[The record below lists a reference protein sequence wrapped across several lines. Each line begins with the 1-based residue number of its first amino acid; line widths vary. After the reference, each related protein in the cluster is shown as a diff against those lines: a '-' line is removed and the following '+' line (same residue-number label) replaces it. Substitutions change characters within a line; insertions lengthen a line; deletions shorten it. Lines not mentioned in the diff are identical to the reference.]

1 LIDIAMI
8 DPQID
13 VTHLVIDE
21 MLVRGLVDAQFPHW
35 ANLPIQPVAAGG
47 WNNKTFHLGN
57 HMLVRLPSAA
67 GYAAQVEK
75 EQRWLP
81 ILAPLL
87 PLPIPTPLAL
97 GAPANGYPW
106 KWSIYEWIDGEVALP
121 ERIID
126 LVDFATRLARFLVA
140 LQSIDTADGPRP
152 GLHNFYRGGTLLTY
166 GAQTR
171 QAIAMLKD
179 KIDVIAATE
188 IWHAA
193 LTATW
198 HGKPV
203 WVHGDVSLGNL
214 LVREGK
220 LSAVIDFGI
229 LGVGDPACDLAIA
242 WTLFQGDSRE
252 AFRATLKLDAD
263 TWARG
268 RGWTLWKALILAAGL
283 TNSNAIEAANPWRI
297 IDEVLADHKHDS

>member
-1 LIDIAMI
+1 VLDIAMI
-8 DPQID
+8 NPQID
-13 VTHLVIDE
+13 VKHLVIDE

-35 ANLPIQPVAAGG
+35 AGLPIQPVAAGG

-97 GAPANGYPW
+97 GTPANGYPW

-126 LVDFATRLARFLVA
+126 LHDFATRLARFLAA
-140 LQSIDTADGPRP
+140 LQGIDTADGPGP
-152 GLHNFYRGGTLLTY
+152 GLHNFYRGGPLLAY
-166 GAQTR
+166 DAQAR
-171 QAIAMLKD
+171 QAIAVLKD
-179 KIDVIAATE
+179 KIDVDAATE
-188 IWHAA
+188 IWNAA
-193 LTATW
+193 LTAIW
-198 HGKPV
+198 HGKLV

-214 LVREGK
+214 LVRGGR

-242 WTLFQGDSRE
+242 WTLFQGDSRD

-283 TNSNAIEAANPWRI
+283 TNSNAIEAVNPWRI
-297 IDEVLADHKHDS
+297 IDEVIADHRRSA

>member
-1 LIDIAMI
+1 MI
-8 DPQID
+8 DAQID

-21 MLVRGLVDAQFPHW
+21 MLVRGLVDAQFPQW
-35 ANLPIQPVAAGG
+35 AEFPIRIVERGG

-67 GYAAQVEK
+67 GYVAQVEK

-87 PLPIPTPLAL
+87 PLPVPRPLSL
-97 GAPANGYPW
+97 GTPANGYPW

-126 LVDFATRLARFLVA
+126 PCDFATRLARFLVA
-140 LQSIDTADGPRP
+140 LQGIDIADGPAP
-152 GLHNFYRGGTLLTY
+152 GLHNFYRGGPLLTY
-166 GAQTR
+166 DAQTR

-179 KIDVIAATE
+179 KINVDVVTE
-188 IWHAA
+188 IWNAA
-193 LTATW
+193 LNATW

-203 WVHGDVSLGNL
+203 WIHGDVSLGNL
-214 LVREGK
+214 LVREGR

-229 LGVGDPACDLAIA
+229 LGVGDPACDLAMA

-252 AFRATLKLDAD
+252 VFRATLKLDAD

-283 TNSNAIEAANPWRI
+283 SNSNAIEAANPWRI
-297 IDEVLADHKHDS
+297 IDEVIADHRRSA

>member
-1 LIDIAMI
+1 MSDANIDFSS
-8 DPQID
+8 
-13 VTHLVIDE
+13 LVIDE
-21 MLVRGLVDAQFPHW
+21 ALVRSLIDTQFPHW
-35 ANLPIQPVAAGG
+35 SHLPIQPVAQGG
-47 WNNKTFHLGN
+47 WNNKTFHLGT

-87 PLPIPTPLAL
+87 PLRIPTPLAL

-106 KWSIYEWIDGEVALP
+106 KWSVYEWIDGEVALP
-121 ERIID
+121 KRIIN
-126 LVDFATRLARFLVA
+126 LCDFATRLARFLVA
-140 LQSIDTADGPRP
+140 LQGIDSADGPRP
-152 GLHNFYRGGTLLTY
+152 GLHNFYRGGSLITY
-166 GAQTR
+166 DAQTR

-179 KIDVIAATE
+179 KIDVDAATE

-214 LVREGK
+214 LVQEGR

-229 LGVGDPACDLAIA
+229 LGVGDPACDLAMA
-242 WTLFQGDSRE
+242 WTLFQDESRD
-252 AFRATLKLDAD
+252 AFHATLNLDAD

-268 RGWTLWKALILAAGL
+268 RGWALWKALILAAGL

-297 IDEVLADHKHDS
+297 IDEVIADHRRSA

>member
-1 LIDIAMI
+1 MSDANIDFSN
-8 DPQID
+8 
-13 VTHLVIDE
+13 LVIDE
-21 MLVRGLVDAQFPHW
+21 ALVRSLIDTQFPHW
-35 ANLPIQPVAAGG
+35 SHLPIQPVAQGG
-47 WNNKTFHLGN
+47 WNNKTFHLGT

-81 ILAPLL
+81 VLAPRL
-87 PLPIPTPLAL
+87 PLRIPTPLAL

-126 LVDFATRLARFLVA
+126 LCDFATCLARFLAA
-140 LQSIDTADGPRP
+140 LQGIDSADGPAP
-152 GLHNFYRGGTLLTY
+152 GLHNFYRGGPLLTY
-166 GAQTR
+166 DAQTR

-179 KIDVIAATE
+179 KIDVDAANE

-198 HGKPV
+198 HGKSV

-214 LVREGK
+214 LVREGR

-242 WTLFQGDSRE
+242 WTLFTGESRN
-252 AFRATLKLDAD
+252 AFRATIQLDAD

-283 TNSNAIEAANPWRI
+283 TNSNAIEAADPWRI
-297 IDEVLADHKHDS
+297 IDEVIADHRRNA

>member
-1 LIDIAMI
+1 MADTQMGA
-8 DPQID
+8 
-13 VTHLVIDE
+13 THLVIDE
-21 MLVRGLVDAQFPHW
+21 MLVRGLVNAQFPQW
-35 ANLPIQPVAAGG
+35 AELPIRAVGRGG
-47 WNNKTFHLGN
+47 WNNKTFHLGDN
-57 HMLVRLPSAA
+57 MLVRLPSAA
-67 GYAAQVEK
+67 GYVAQVEK

-106 KWSIYEWIDGEVALP
+106 KWSIYEWIDGEVVLP

-126 LVDFATRLARFLVA
+126 LGDFATRLARFLVA
-140 LQSIDTADGPRP
+140 LQGIDTADGPRP
-152 GLHNFYRGGTLLTY
+152 GLHNFYRGGPLLTY
-166 GAQTR
+166 DAQTR
-171 QAIAMLKD
+171 LAIAVLKD
-179 KIDVIAATE
+179 KIDVDAATE
-188 IWHAA
+188 IWNAA
-193 LTATW
+193 LNATW
-198 HGKPV
+198 RGKPV

-229 LGVGDPACDLAIA
+229 IGVGDPACDLAIA

-252 AFRATLKLDAD
+252 AFRATLELDAD
-263 TWARG
+263 TWTRG

-283 TNSNAIEAANPWRI
+283 TNSNAIEAAYPWRI
-297 IDEVLADHKHDS
+297 IDEVLADHKRNRS

>member
-1 LIDIAMI
+1 MI
-8 DPQID
+8 DSQID

-35 ANLPIQPVAAGG
+35 SHLPIRPVAAGG

-67 GYAAQVEK
+67 AYAAQVQK

-97 GAPANGYPW
+97 GMPANGYPW

-121 ERIID
+121 ECITD
-126 LVDFATRLARFLVA
+126 LRDFATCLARFLVE
-140 LQSIDTADGPRP
+140 LQGIDTAGGPAP
-152 GLHNFYRGGTLLTY
+152 GLHNFYRGGPLLTY
-166 GAQTR
+166 DAQTR
-171 QAIAMLKD
+171 QAIAVLKD
-179 KIDVIAATE
+179 KINVDAVTE
-188 IWHAA
+188 IWNAA
-193 LTATW
+193 LNAPW

-203 WVHGDVSLGNL
+203 WIHGDVSLGNL
-214 LVREGK
+214 LVREGR

-242 WTLFQGDSRE
+242 WTLFQDNSRE
-252 AFRATLKLDAD
+252 AFRVTLKLDAD

-283 TNSNAIEAANPWRI
+283 SNSNAIEAANPWRI
-297 IDEVLADHKHDS
+297 IDEVIADHRRNA

>member
-1 LIDIAMI
+1 MI
-8 DPQID
+8 DTQTD
-13 VTHLVIDE
+13 VKHLVIDE
-21 MLVRGLVDAQFPHW
+21 MLVRGLIDAQFPHW
-35 ANLPIQPVAAGG
+35 AELPIQPVAAGG

-87 PLPIPTPLAL
+87 PLPIPKPLVL
-97 GAPANGYPW
+97 GTPANGYPW
-106 KWSIYEWIDGEVALP
+106 KWLIYEWIDGEVALP

-126 LVDFATRLARFLVA
+126 LCDFATRLAQFLVA
-140 LQSIDTADGPRP
+140 LQGIDTAGGPRP
-152 GLHNFYRGGTLLTY
+152 GLHNFYRGGPLLTY
-166 GAQTR
+166 DAQTR

-179 KIDVIAATE
+179 KIDVDAATE
-188 IWHAA
+188 IWNAA

-214 LVREGK
+214 LVRE
-220 LSAVIDFGI
+220 
-229 LGVGDPACDLAIA
+229 
-242 WTLFQGDSRE
+242 
-252 AFRATLKLDAD
+252 AD
-263 TWARG
+263 
-268 RGWTLWKALILAAGL
+268 
-283 TNSNAIEAANPWRI
+283 
-297 IDEVLADHKHDS
+297 

>member
-1 LIDIAMI
+1 
-8 DPQID
+8 
-13 VTHLVIDE
+13 LVIDE
-21 MLVRGLVDAQFPHW
+21 ILVRNLVADQFPHW
-35 ANLPIQPVAAGG
+35 SQLLIEPVAQGG
-47 WNNKTFHLGN
+47 WNNKTFHLGDS
-57 HMLVRLPSAA
+57 MLVRLPSAA

-75 EQRWLP
+75 EKRWLP

-97 GAPANGYPW
+97 GAPANDYPW

-126 LVDFATRLARFLVA
+126 LCDFAIRLARFLVA
-140 LQSIDTADGPRP
+140 LQGIDTADGPRP
-152 GLHNFYRGGTLLTY
+152 GPHNFYRGGPLLTY
-166 GAQTR
+166 DAQTR

-179 KIDVIAATE
+179 KIDTDAATE
-188 IWHAA
+188 IWNAA

-214 LVREGK
+214 LLREGR

-252 AFRATLKLDAD
+252 AFRATLQLDTG

-297 IDEVLADHKHDS
+297 IDEVIADHRRSA

>member
-1 LIDIAMI
+1 MI
-8 DPQID
+8 NPQID
-13 VTHLVIDE
+13 ITQLVIDE
-21 MLVRGLVDAQFPHW
+21 MLVRGLVAAQFPHW
-35 ANLPIQPVAAGG
+35 ARLPIRPVAQGG

-57 HMLVRLPSAA
+57 HMLVRLPSAE

-81 ILAPLL
+81 MLAPLL

-121 ERIID
+121 ERIIN
-126 LVDFATRLARFLVA
+126 LSDFATRLARFLVA
-140 LQSIDTADGPRP
+140 LQSINIADGPAP
-152 GLHNFYRGGTLLTY
+152 GLHNFYRGGSLLTY
-166 GAQTR
+166 DAQTR
-171 QAIAMLKD
+171 LAITILKD
-179 KIDVIAATE
+179 KIDVDAAIE
-188 IWHAA
+188 IWNAA

-214 LVREGK
+214 LVKEGR

-242 WTLFQGDSRE
+242 WTLFQSDNRE
-252 AFRATLKLDAD
+252 AFRATLKLDTG

-268 RGWTLWKALILAAGL
+268 RDWTLWKALILAAGL

-297 IDEVLADHKHDS
+297 IDEVIADHRRSA

>member
-1 LIDIAMI
+1 VLDIAMI
-8 DPQID
+8 NPQID
-13 VTHLVIDE
+13 VKHLVIDE

-35 ANLPIQPVAAGG
+35 AGLPIQPVAAGG

-97 GAPANGYPW
+97 GTPANNYPW

-126 LVDFATRLARFLVA
+126 LCDFATRLARFLVA
-140 LQSIDTADGPRP
+140 LQGIDTANGPAP
-152 GLHNFYRGGTLLTY
+152 GLHNFYRGGPLLTY
-166 GAQTR
+166 DAQTR
-171 QAIAMLKD
+171 QAIAVLKD
-179 KIDVIAATE
+179 KVDVDAATE
-188 IWHAA
+188 IWNAA

-198 HGKPV
+198 HGKLV

-214 LVREGK
+214 LVREGR

-242 WTLFQGDSRE
+242 WTLFQGDSRD

-297 IDEVLADHKHDS
+297 IDEVIADHRRSA

>member
-1 LIDIAMI
+1 MSDANIDF
-8 DPQID
+8 PN
-13 VTHLVIDE
+13 LVIE
-21 MLVRGLVDAQFPHW
+21 EALVRGLVYAQFPHW
-35 ANLPIQPVAAGG
+35 SHLPIRPVAAGG
-47 WNNKTFHLGN
+47 WNNKTFHLGD

-81 ILAPLL
+81 VLAPLL
-87 PLPIPTPLAL
+87 PLPIPTPLAI
-97 GAPANGYPW
+97 GTPANGYPW
-106 KWSIYEWIDGEVALP
+106 KWSIYGWIDGEVALP

-126 LVDFATRLARFLVA
+126 QCDFATGLAQFLVA
-140 LQSIDTADGPRP
+140 LQGIDTVNGPAF
-152 GLHNFYRGGTLLTY
+152 GLHNFYRGGPLLTY
-166 GAQTR
+166 DVQTR

-179 KIDVIAATE
+179 KVDVDATTE
-188 IWHAA
+188 IWNAA
-193 LTATW
+193 LNATW

-214 LVREGK
+214 LVREGR

-252 AFRATLKLDAD
+252 AFRAT
-263 TWARG
+263 R
-268 RGWTLWKALILAAGL
+268 
-283 TNSNAIEAANPWRI
+283 NA
-297 IDEVLADHKHDS
+297 

>member
-1 LIDIAMI
+1 MI
-8 DPQID
+8 DTQMD
-13 VTHLVIDE
+13 VTNLVIDE
-21 MLVRGLVDAQFPHW
+21 MLVRGLVNAQFPHW
-35 ANLPIQPVAAGG
+35 SHLPIRPVAQGG

-67 GYAAQVEK
+67 DYAAQVEK

-106 KWSIYEWIDGEVALP
+106 KWLIYEWIDGEVALP

-126 LVDFATRLARFLVA
+126 LCDFATRLAQFLVA
-140 LQSIDTADGPRP
+140 LQGIDTADGPRP
-152 GLHNFYRGGTLLTY
+152 GLHNFYRGGPLLTY
-166 GAQTR
+166 DAQTR
-171 QAIAMLKD
+171 QAMAMLKD
-179 KIDVIAATE
+179 KIDVDAATE
-188 IWHAA
+188 IWNAA

-214 LVREGK
+214 LVREGR

-252 AFRATLKLDAD
+252 TFRAMLQLDTN

-283 TNSNAIEAANPWRI
+283 TNSNAIEAENPWRI
-297 IDEVLADHKHDS
+297 IDEVIADHRRIA